1 MGRLDGVRIRASKLE
16 LMAMGRVLMGMGAR
30 APHYG
35 LAGSRTRALTS
46 PKGRLPDMAN
56 YLMSNHQMCCHKQTI
71 IVCLVILNKFYNFL
85 K

>member
-16 LMAMGRVLMGMGAR
+16 LMAMGMGAR

-56 YLMSNHQMCCHKQTI
+56 YLMSCANQSSN
-71 IVCLVILNKFYNFL
+71 VLS
-85 K
+85 